1 MCLLTCKDFLSELN
15 DFLDPSE
22 RIDAE
27 LRRKLESHLHECP
40 NCWVV
45 CDTIKKTIQIYKGMQ
60 AQTIPADVHARLIRA
75 LEKRIEAQGDKG
87 KVQESPDQPQL

>member
-1 MCLLTCKDFLSELN
+1 MLTCKDFLSELN

-45 CDTIKKTIQIYKGMQ
+45 CDTTKKTIQIYKGMQ
-60 AQTIPADVHARLIRA
+60 AQTIPPDVHARLIRA
-75 LEKRIEAQGDKG
+75 LEKRMEAQRDENKAP
-87 KVQESPDQPQL
+87 ERPDHLQL